1 MKVSTVYTVPLEPDE
16 VMYWKPRGVDSQP
29 ILVLV
34 MDTYGDKATVNAVY
48 GNGIFT
54 VRLEELEPAG
64 PIQLV
69 IDNELHRNFPRVA
82 L

>member
-1 MKVSTVYTVPLEPDE
+1 MKASTVYTVPLEPDE
-16 VMYWKPRGVDSQP
+16 VMYWTPSGVDAQP
-29 ILVLV
+29 MLVLV
-34 MDTYGDKATVNAVY
+34 VDVFGDEVTVNAVH

-54 VRLEELEPAG
+54 VRLDELEPAG

>member
-1 MKVSTVYTVPLEPDE
+1 MKASTVYTVPLAMDE
-16 VMYWKPRGVDSQP
+16 VMYWKPRGVDAHP
-29 ILVLV
+29 MLVLV
-34 MDTYGDKATVNAVY
+34 MEVYGDEATVSAVH

-64 PIQLV
+64 PIHLV